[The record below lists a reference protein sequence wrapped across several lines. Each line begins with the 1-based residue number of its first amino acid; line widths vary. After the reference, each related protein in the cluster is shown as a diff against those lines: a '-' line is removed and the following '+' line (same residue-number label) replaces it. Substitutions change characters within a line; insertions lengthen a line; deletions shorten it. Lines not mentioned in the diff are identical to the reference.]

1 MDEPNQYMEIVYY
14 IHTRSIWGFSR
25 EIMVLMEIME
35 IMEKIMEYNGELL
48 LLLFP
53 LFLGI

>member
-1 MDEPNQYMEIVYY
+1 MEIVYY

-48 LLLFP
+48 LLLLFP

>member
-1 MDEPNQYMEIVYY
+1 MEIVYY

-25 EIMVLMEIME
+25 EIMEIME
-35 IMEKIMEYNGELL
+35 TMEKMEKIMEYNGTL

>member
-1 MDEPNQYMEIVYY
+1 MEIVYY

-35 IMEKIMEYNGELL
+35 KIMEYNGELL